1 MLEHW
6 LLLRLHVDIFSLG
19 LTQYIV
25 VDCGGG
31 TVDLTVHELDVT
43 QGTLKELHKG
53 TGGPCGATGVD
64 REFEKLLKRIFDP
77 DFIERFKEK
86 RPAAW
91 IDLMISF
98 EAKKRTARPDNETPL
113 NLSLPFS
120 FIEYHKK
127 HRKSSVE
134 NAIKKFKNP
143 DVKWSSQGMLRFS
156 ASIMKNLFK
165 PVVNDIIGHIQ
176 NLLTKASLKHVEFLF
191 LVGGFAESPLLQYAI
206 REALES
212 RVRVIIPNDVG
223 LAILKGAVLFGL
235 DPTVVR
241 VRRSAYTY
249 GVGVLNKYDAEKHD
263 QTKRVVKDGIT
274 WCKDIFDCFV
284 RVDESVGIGDRVTR
298 SYAPARSK
306 QKSTV
311 INIYCTEKLDILY
324 TTDKGVTRCGKL
336 RIEMPDINPEEIPIE
351 KRGKPRE
358 LQASMIFGDTEIK
371 VSAVDVLSGRAARAA
386 IDFLNY

>member
-1 MLEHW
+1 
-6 LLLRLHVDIFSLG
+6 
-19 LTQYIV
+19 
-25 VDCGGG
+25 
-31 TVDLTVHELDVT
+31 
-43 QGTLKELHKG
+43 
-53 TGGPCGATGVD
+53 
-64 REFEKLLKRIFDP
+64 
-77 DFIERFKEK
+77 
-86 RPAAW
+86 
-91 IDLMISF
+91 MISF

>member
-1 MLEHW
+1 M
-6 LLLRLHVDIFSLG
+6 
-19 LTQYIV
+19 
-25 VDCGGG
+25 
-31 TVDLTVHELDVT
+31 TVHELDVT

-53 TGGPCGATGVD
+53 TGGPSGATGVD
-64 REFEKLLKRIFDP
+64 REFEKLLKRIFDSE
-77 DFIERFKEK
+77 FIERFKVK

-98 EAKKRTARPDNETPL
+98 EAKKRTARPDNQSPL
-113 NLSLPFS
+113 NISLPFS

-127 HRKSSVE
+127 HRKSTVE

-143 DVKWSSQGMLRFS
+143 DIKWSSQGMLRFS
-156 ASIMKNLFK
+156 ASVMQTLFE
-165 PVVNDIIGHIQ
+165 PVMNEIIGHIQ
-176 NLLTKASLKHVEFLF
+176 NLLMKPTLKHVEHLF
-191 LVGGFAESPLLQYAI
+191 LVGGFAESPLLQSSI
-206 REALES
+206 REALDG

-249 GVGVLNKYDAEKHD
+249 GVGVLNKFDTEKHD
-263 QTKRVVKDGIT
+263 QSKRVIKDGVV

-306 QKSTV
+306 QQSTV
-311 INIYCTEKLDILY
+311 INIYCTEKSDVLY
-324 TTDKGVTRCGKL
+324 TTDKGVTKCGKL
-336 RIEMPDINPEEIPIE
+336 RIEMPEVPDVPAE

-371 VSAVDVLSGRAARAA
+371 VSAVDVMSGKAARAT